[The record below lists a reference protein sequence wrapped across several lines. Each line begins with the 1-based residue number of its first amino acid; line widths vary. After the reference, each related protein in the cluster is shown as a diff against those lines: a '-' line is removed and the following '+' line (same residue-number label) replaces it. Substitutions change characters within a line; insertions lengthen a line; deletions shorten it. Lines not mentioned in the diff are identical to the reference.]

1 MQRAL
6 SQKGTAGTAIAN
18 APKASCASCPLLAV
32 CNKAKDRME
41 KAEKEAFA
49 PVFLPPVRQ
58 VFAPEGKAPGD
69 AQKSE
74 PYFAPAIF
82 NISQHSGE
90 SAIIR
95 TAYYQ
100 EEERRT
106 KERAKLKEQGTRLSA
121 DEKKRLEALEE
132 EILKKQ
138 IALEALK
145 TRNLEN
151 ALSSLDPSP
160 SVSWRK
166 PALALG
172 IVKNATAGIFKT
184 QAPSGVWAVT
194 D

>member
-1 MQRAL
+1 MQQAL
-6 SQKGTAGTAIAN
+6 SQKGTAGTAIAG
-18 APKASCASCPLLAV
+18 APKASCASCPLLAT

-41 KAEKEAFA
+41 KAEKEAFE
-49 PVFLPPVRQ
+49 PVLLPPIRKAFQ
-58 VFAPEGKAPGD
+58 PEENASAA
-69 AQKSE
+69 AQKNE
-74 PYFAPAIF
+74 PAAAPFIF
-82 NISQHSGE
+82 NISQYSGE
-90 SAIIR
+90 SAVIR

-121 DEKKRLEALEE
+121 DEKRRLEALEE

-160 SVSWRK
+160 SVSWLKCQCFR
-166 PALALG
+166 
-172 IVKNATAGIFKT
+172 
-184 QAPSGVWAVT
+184 WE
-194 D
+194 